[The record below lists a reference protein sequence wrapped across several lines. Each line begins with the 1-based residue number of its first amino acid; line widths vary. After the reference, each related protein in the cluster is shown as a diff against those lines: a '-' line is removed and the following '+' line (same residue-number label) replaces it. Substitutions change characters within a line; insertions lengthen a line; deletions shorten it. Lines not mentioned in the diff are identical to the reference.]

1 MKHIISLSL
10 KYIRRQKMRT
20 LLTFLCV
27 TLSVFILC
35 TFGAYIGSTLQ
46 TLQNQCKREYGS
58 AEADLS
64 AWFEQMK
71 KYDEIENAID
81 VIQNHVVVSDYYT
94 SYFEDIEGYKGYTFG
109 YRAGDS
115 NNIMTYA
122 EIDDSRNLK
131 RVSRI
136 FEQSLMGST
145 ELNPEASFGGEWR
158 KNLETNEGSVVSS
171 WFEDMGYSIGDT
183 LTFTIRPVI
192 AEIDEDAPLMKE
204 VRQKLLDEFGS
215 SVMRDDV
222 EFFELDKE
230 EQDSTSGKYL
240 KDVFEYY
247 DMDFNDIPMKNTE
260 YGEPIEVSIKIAGFF
275 NEEYYNERNL
285 HIISSD
291 MDNLFV
297 SKLTEKNPD
306 LENRPSASADVRINE
321 NVDFDDGMEMLYEDL
336 GFPKGNYYADLPRL
350 NYELLFLEFRSAG
363 SLVEALPTIIIIF
376 VLIFFAWLIARFVI
390 DNAFEISNQERSTQ
404 YAALRIMG
412 ASKPQIATLVFTEA
426 LFYTITAVPIGTISA
441 YLLCSSSFKALRGLG
456 FQDFE
461 FKANMYFVIGG
472 IILCIAA
479 IFISA
484 YTSAMWASRKLSPAE
499 ALNFGKP
506 KKKNK
511 KTRRRKSKI
520 KLNSKQFLRRY
531 TSKNIARSKG
541 RYIIS
546 TITMALGTMF
556 FTFSMMLGLF
566 LYNGFSKT
574 INNDNSYDFY
584 IDYVS
589 MDMLTEAEEIFGNEE
604 LFSKFNISSTASY
617 SNFLIVPNNVN
628 KEKFEEFFPYNMD
641 LSNTFL
647 IRGIDRNGFNKYI
660 AEISGMTYDE
670 FLQSGSAIYNVP
682 CYGNPV
688 MLDEN
693 DNPIRQYD
701 DSYQALDTPLTV
713 KYQHNN
719 IEVDVI
725 GSVCCGFNS
734 IPCLIVPFESDIAEK
749 MNLQISIEAK
759 VNGQENYNEAEKVY
773 NEFVEKSGSINYHNT
788 YMAVTGFSEYVKAIV
803 KIAITFIAA
812 IWLVGIL
819 SMVNSINTSVLNR
832 SRELMMLRCVGMSRK
847 QLRKTVLLESVMFS
861 TLASSIGIMVA
872 IGVFFVVMTAV
883 GAEPMLFVSMAIG
896 LILSIAVNIIIAI
909 LAAIPGARN
918 LEKAEALIRTF

>member
-58 AEADLS
+58 AEANLRP
-64 AWFEQMK
+64 WFEQMK

-81 VIQNHVVVSDYYT
+81 VIQNHVVVSDYNANSET
-94 SYFEDIEGYKGYTFG
+94 IIENYKGI
-109 YRAGDS
+109 RLGDRS
-115 NNIMTYA
+115 EENSSILTYMEFDDGK
-122 EIDDSRNLK
+122 EIRRLE
-131 RVSRI
+131 RVYEML
-136 FEQSLMGST
+136 FMGSD
-145 ELNPEASFGGEWR
+145 ELQPEDSFCAEW
-158 KNLETNEGSVVSS
+158 KSDLQKNEGSILPYWVQ
-171 WFEDMGYSIGDT
+171 DMGYSVGDI
-183 LTFTIRPVI
+183 LTFTMRPVI
-192 AEIDEDAPLMKE
+192 AEIDEDDEIMKE
-204 VRQKLLDEFGS
+204 VRQKLLDEFGT
-215 SVMRDDV
+215 SVMRGEP
-222 EFFELDKE
+222 EFDELDNEIQQLIKNL
-230 EQDSTSGKYL
+230 EQS
-240 KDVFEYY
+240 FEYY
-247 DMDFNDIPMKNTE
+247 GMTFNDVPLKNIE
-260 YGEPIEVSIKIAGFF
+260 YGEPIEVSIKIAGFSV
-275 NEEYYNERNL
+275 NYSYTNL
-285 HIISSD
+285 TVISSG
-291 MDNLFV
+291 MDSFFNKELV
-297 SKLTEKNPD
+297 EKNSDD
-306 LENRPSASADVRINE
+306 LTYWYYGSAEIRINE
-321 NVDFDDGMEMLYEDL
+321 KVDFDDGMEMLYEDL
-336 GFPKGNYYADLPRL
+336 GFPKGNYYADLPKL

-363 SLVEALPTIIIIF
+363 SLAEALPTIIIIF

-412 ASKPQIATLVFTEA
+412 ASKPQIAALVFTEA

-461 FKANMYFVIGG
+461 FKANTYFVIGG

-574 INNDNSYDFY
+574 INNDDSYDFN
-584 IDYVS
+584 INYVS

-647 IRGIDRNGFNKYI
+647 IRGIDRNGFNTYI

-682 CYGNPV
+682 CYGSPV

-701 DSYQALDTPLTV
+701 DSYQALDTPLNV
-713 KYQHNN
+713 KYQYNN

-725 GSVCCGFNS
+725 GSVCCGFNP
-734 IPCLIVPFESDIAEK
+734 IPCLIVPFESDIAGK
-749 MNLQISIEAK
+749 MDLQIFIEAK
-759 VNGQENYNEAEKVY
+759 VNGQENYTEAEKVY
-773 NEFVEKSGSINYHNT
+773 NEFVEKSGSLFYNNT
-788 YMAVTGFSEYVKAIV
+788 YMAVTGFSEFVKAII
-803 KIAITFIAA
+803 KIAITFIASV
-812 IWLVGIL
+812 WLVGIL

-861 TLASSIGIMVA
+861 ALASSIGIMIA
-872 IGVFFVVMTAV
+872 IGAFFIVMTAV
-883 GAEPMLFVSMAIG
+883 GAEPMLFVSMAVG
-896 LILSIAVNIIIAI
+896 LILSIAVNVIIAI
-909 LAAIPGARN
+909 LSAIPGARN
-918 LEKAEALIRTF
+918 LEKAESLIRTF